1 MKKLFAA
8 FLAVA
13 VLSVFGTGPVMA
25 EDAIKIAVPA
35 PFTGAMASYGQ
46 FLKNGVELKLEEVNA
61 KGGIGGRKVEAVY
74 LDEQCEPREAAT
86 VSAKIA
92 MDKDIVGVVGH
103 LCSSAHLAALPA
115 YVRAGIPVVSHGAT
129 SMTVTGKGIDK
140 SGKNWGFRVIYRDD
154 VQGEFLAHYVA
165 KVLKLK
171 KVAVFYELND
181 YGIGLKDSF
190 VKKAKELGLDVVADE
205 AYAKTAQDF
214 TPQLTKIKAAGPQ
227 ALFIAGYYNE
237 AAQIADQ
244 SKKIGMNVPL
254 LGADGIDNPDY
265 IRLAGAA
272 GENTYVTTPFLAQSA
287 GPAAKAFI
295 EAFTARRKRDV
306 DWFAANAYD
315 AAGVLLEA
323 VAKVGPDRAKVREY
337 LASLDSKEKGYQ
349 GVTGVIFFD
358 AGGDTKKPAF
368 VKVVRNGAFIAAPK
382 QMD

>member
-1 MKKLFAA
+1 MKRVFAA

-13 VLSVFGTGPVMA
+13 GWLAFGSGSVLAA
-25 EDAIKIAVPA
+25 ETIKIAVPA

-61 KGGIGGRKVEAVY
+61 KGGINGRKVEAVY

-129 SMTVTGKGIDK
+129 SMPITGKGIDQ
-140 SGKNWGFRVIYRDD
+140 SGKNWAFRVIYRDD
-154 VQGEFLAHYVA
+154 VQGEYLAQYVA
-165 KVLKLK
+165 KVLRLK

-181 YGIGLKDSF
+181 YGLGLKGSF
-190 VKKAKELGLDVVADE
+190 AKKARELGLDVVAEE
-205 AYAKTAQDF
+205 AYTKSAQDF

-227 ALFIAGYYNE
+227 ALFIAGYYVE
-237 AAQIADQ
+237 SAQIAAQ
-244 SKKIGMNVPL
+244 SKKIGMNIPF

-295 EAFTARRKRDV
+295 AAFTARHKRDV

-323 VAKVGPDRAKVREY
+323 VAKVGPDRAKVRDY

-358 AGGDTKKPAF
+358 AGGDTKKPAY
-368 VKVVRNGAFIAAPK
+368 VKVVKDGAFIAAPK
-382 QMD
+382 QME